1 MQFSTL
7 ALTLATWLLISGGA
21 TAKPLHETECSRNC
35 AAFYKGYE
43 WAQANDIASE
53 FECDG
58 HGSAV
63 FIAGCAAY
71 IEDSLP
77 DQSAPID
84 PDSDGDEDDR
94 ALQHK

>member
-1 MQFSTL
+1 MFKEL
-7 ALTLATWLLISGGA
+7 RC
-21 TAKPLHETECSRNC
+21 HE
-35 AAFYKGYE
+35 KGYE

-53 FECDG
+53 FECDSQ
-58 HGSAV
+58 GSAV

-71 IEDSLP
+71 IEDSLL